1 MVHIRKR
8 GTAWQVRNGPTG
20 TTRTFFAQRDAKTYL
35 ADLESRRRL
44 GHLYREPPERFGD
57 FAQAWLGR
65 QTGLAAKTRK
75 SYANSLRLLQPL
87 DSLYL
92 NEVTTSTVDDLIAG
106 LARKTPA
113 SAGMALA
120 LCKRVLRAARER
132 GQVIDEGVLRIR
144 SPKHTTRPGRFL
156 TWDEIREIS
165 SWMPDYL
172 CRAVPLAALTGL
184 RVSELLALDDSHID
198 LYVQRVYVPGT
209 KTKASKAEVP
219 ISPAA
224 TQLIREQMLVRHADG
239 THLFCARRT
248 GERLSTTYFLE
259 VFHAAVVDAELEGV
273 VFHHLR
279 HTFGGLLV
287 ADNVHPTVAAG
298 LYRHKGERLFLDL
311 YGKVR
316 PEDLRAAVQDLA
328 PDGDEGKVVSRE
340 VG

>member
-1 MVHIRKR
+1 MANIRKR
-8 GTAWQVRNGPTG
+8 GTAWQVRGGPAG
-20 TTRTFFAQRDAKTYL
+20 TTRTFFAQRDARTYL

-44 GHLYREPPERFGD
+44 GHLYRERPERFGE

-65 QTGLAAKTRK
+65 QTGIAAKTRK
-75 SYANSLRLLQPL
+75 SYGNSLRLLQPL
-87 DSLYL
+87 DTLYL

-113 SAGMALA
+113 SAGMALG

-132 GQVIDEGVLRIR
+132 GQTIDKGVLRIR

-156 TWDEIREIS
+156 TWEEIREIA
-165 SWMPDYL
+165 SWMPEYL
-172 CRAVPLAALTGL
+172 HRAVPLAALTGL
-184 RVSELLALDDSHID
+184 RVSELMALEDSHID
-198 LYVQRVYVPGT
+198 LAVQCVYVPGT
-209 KTKASKAEVP
+209 KTRASKARVP

-224 TQLIREQMLVRHADG
+224 TQLIREQLLVRHADG
-239 THLFCARRT
+239 VHLFCARRT

-259 VFHAAVVDAELEGV
+259 VFHAAVLKADLDGV
-273 VFHHLR
+273 KFHHLR

-287 ADNVHPTVAAG
+287 QQGVHPSHAAG

-316 PEDLRAAVQDLA
+316 PEDLRAAVQGL
-328 PDGDEGKVVSRE
+328 GSDEGAGELARE
-340 VG
+340 VR